1 MALLKVLGNL
11 IGWTAG
17 VVQFH
22 TTWSQNPVNGL
33 FKDLAEFI
41 TTAENVIV
49 SLKGNKLRSSH
60 QHH

>member
-11 IGWTAG
+11 ISWTAG